1 MADGHR
7 QFVISFME
15 TSLRNE
21 IETLPSFLE
30 REIQAFFYRQKE
42 RYDYGEMFESV
53 YFDMC
58 EFVGRKGK
66 RIRPLLFA
74 LTYRGLGGQKSVT
87 DPAVVSAALSLE
99 LLHAFVL
106 VHDDLIDRSEKR
118 RGLPTFHKLVEQR
131 LGRLSNAERTGH
143 GVAVVVGDLLF
154 ALSVETLQTAGFS
167 EPHRSA
173 ALGKLLAYITD
184 TGVGEIFDILLG
196 SRDIGRVTAQEIER
210 TYLLKTT
217 RYTFEAPSVLGAIL
231 AGASSEKQEDM
242 ALVME
247 PLGLAFQI
255 QNDLLEF
262 SHFDSRDQLLPTD
275 LLEGKKTLL
284 VREAYERLGEVD
296 RSFLQMCL
304 QNPARNESSIS
315 KVQDLIRKSG
325 AIHAMQERCRL
336 LFGEASAKLAGSHLS
351 ASEQESVS
359 QAIGWV
365 RQSVRSS

>member
-1 MADGHR
+1 MDA
-7 QFVISFME
+7 
-15 TSLRNE
+15 SLRSE
-21 IETLPSFLE
+21 MEMLPSFLE
-30 REIQAFFYRQKE
+30 REIQSFFHRQKE
-42 RYDYGEMFESV
+42 RYDYGEMFEPV
-53 YFDMC
+53 YFDMA

-74 LTYRGLGGQKSVT
+74 LTYRGLGGNKPVL
-87 DPAVVSAALSLE
+87 DPAVLAGALSLE

-131 LGRLSNAERTGH
+131 LGRLSSAERTGH

-154 ALSVETLQTAGFS
+154 ALSVETLQNAGFE

-196 SRDIGRVTAQEIER
+196 SRDIGRVTAQDIEQ

-217 RYTFEAPSVLGAIL
+217 RYTFEAPCVLGAIL
-231 AGASSEKQEDM
+231 AGASPEKQEDL
-242 ALVME
+242 AAVME

-304 QNPARNESSIS
+304 QNPTRNEASIS

-325 AIHAMQERCRL
+325 AIPAMQDRCRA
-336 LFGEASAKLAGSHLS
+336 LFEEASAKLTDSHLNP
-351 ASEQESVS
+351 SEQESVS
-359 QAIGWV
+359 QAIGWI
-365 RQSVRSS
+365 RQSVRSA

>member
-1 MADGHR
+1 
-7 QFVISFME
+7 ME
-15 TSLRNE
+15 TSLRQE
-21 IETLPSFLE
+21 IETLPSELE
-30 REIQAFFYRQKE
+30 REIQAFFHRQKE
-42 RYDYGEMFESV
+42 RYDFGEMFEPI
-53 YFDMC
+53 YFDLC

-74 LTYRGLGGQKSVT
+74 LIYRALGGTKPAN
-87 DPAVVSAALSLE
+87 DPAVLAGSLSLE

-154 ALSVETLQTAGFS
+154 ALSVETLQSAGFP
-167 EPHRSA
+167 EPLRGA

-196 SRDIGRVTAQEIER
+196 SRDIGRVTTQEIER

-217 RYTFEAPSVLGAIL
+217 RYTFEAPCVLGAIL
-231 AGASSEKQEDM
+231 AGASSEKQEDL
-242 ALVME
+242 AAVME

-304 QNPARNESSIS
+304 QNPVRNDSSIS

-325 AIHAMQERCRL
+325 ALATMQERCRS
-336 LFGEASAKLAGSHLS
+336 LFEEASRKLAESHLT
-351 ASEQESVS
+351 AAERDSVS
-359 QAIGWV
+359 QAIHWI
-365 RQSVRSS
+365 RQSVRAA

>member
-1 MADGHR
+1 
-7 QFVISFME
+7 
-15 TSLRNE
+15 
-21 IETLPSFLE
+21 
-30 REIQAFFYRQKE
+30 
-42 RYDYGEMFESV
+42 
-53 YFDMC
+53 
-58 EFVGRKGK
+58 
-66 RIRPLLFA
+66 
-74 LTYRGLGGQKSVT
+74 
-87 DPAVVSAALSLE
+87 
-99 LLHAFVL
+99 

-131 LGRLSNAERTGH
+131 LGRLSSAERTGH

-154 ALSVETLQTAGFS
+154 ALSVETLQTAGFA
-167 EPHRSA
+167 EPHRSG

-217 RYTFEAPSVLGAIL
+217 RYTFEAPCVLGAIL
-231 AGASSEKQEDM
+231 AGASVDKQEDL
-242 ALVME
+242 ASVME

-304 QNPARNESSIS
+304 QNPTRNESSIS

-325 AIHAMQERCRL
+325 AIVAMQERCRT
-336 LFGEASAKLAGSHLS
+336 LFDEASQKLAGSHL
-351 ASEQESVS
+351 AADEQNSIA
-359 QAIGWV
+359 QAIAWV
-365 RQSVRSS
+365 RQSVRTA

>member
-1 MADGHR
+1 
-7 QFVISFME
+7 ME
-15 TSLRNE
+15 LSLRKE
-21 IETLPSFLE
+21 IETLPSLLE
-30 REIQAFFYRQKE
+30 REIQAFFHRQKE
-42 RYDYGEMFESV
+42 RYDYGEMFEPV

-74 LTYRGLGGQKSVT
+74 LTYRGLGGQKPLT
-87 DPAVVSAALSLE
+87 DPSVVAAALSLE

-131 LGRLSNAERTGH
+131 LGRLSTAERTGH

-154 ALSVETLQTAGFS
+154 ALSVETLQTAGFE

-231 AGASSEKQEDM
+231 AGAGTEKQEDLAM
-242 ALVME
+242 VME

-262 SHFDSRDQLLPTD
+262 SHFDSQDQLLPTD

-336 LFGEASAKLAGSHLS
+336 LFEEASVKLAGSHLS

-359 QAIGWV
+359 QSIGWV

>member
-1 MADGHR
+1 MELSFR
-7 QFVISFME
+7 Q
-15 TSLRNE
+15 E
-21 IETLPSFLE
+21 IETLPSLLE
-30 REIQAFFYRQKE
+30 REIQAFFHRQKE
-42 RYDYGEMFESV
+42 RYDYGEMFEPI

-74 LTYRGLGGQKSVT
+74 LTYRGLGGPKPVT
-87 DPAVVSAALSLE
+87 DSSVVAAALSLE

-131 LGRLSNAERTGH
+131 LGRLSTAERTGH
-143 GVAVVVGDLLF
+143 GVAVVLGDLLF
-154 ALSVETLQTAGFS
+154 ALSVETLQTAGFP

-231 AGASSEKQEDM
+231 AGASPEKQEDL

-325 AIHAMQERCRL
+325 AIPAMQERCRL
-336 LFGEASAKLAGSHLS
+336 LFEEASSLLAGSHLS
-351 ASEQESVS
+351 PAEQESVS

-365 RQSVRSS
+365 RQSVRAS

>member
-1 MADGHR
+1 
-7 QFVISFME
+7 ME

-21 IETLPSFLE
+21 IEALPSLLE
-30 REIQAFFYRQKE
+30 REIQAFFHRQKE
-42 RYDYGEMFESV
+42 RYDYGEMFEPV

-58 EFVGRKGK
+58 EYVGRKGK

-74 LTYRGLGGQKSVT
+74 LTYRALGGTKPVQ
-87 DPAVVSAALSLE
+87 DPAVLAAALSLE

-131 LGRLSNAERTGH
+131 LGRLSSAERTGH

-154 ALSVETLQTAGFS
+154 ALSVETLQTAGFA
-167 EPHRSA
+167 EPHRSG

-217 RYTFEAPSVLGAIL
+217 RYTFEAPCVLGAIL
-231 AGASSEKQEDM
+231 AGASVDKQEDL
-242 ALVME
+242 ASVME

-304 QNPARNESSIS
+304 QNPTRNESSIS

-325 AIHAMQERCRL
+325 AIGAMQERCRT
-336 LFGEASAKLAGSHLS
+336 LFDEASQKLAGSHLT
-351 ASEQESVS
+351 ADEQNSIA
-359 QAIGWV
+359 QAIAWV
-365 RQSVRSS
+365 RQSVRTA

>member
-1 MADGHR
+1 
-7 QFVISFME
+7 ME
-15 TSLRNE
+15 TARRHE
-21 IETLPSFLE
+21 IETLPSLLE
-30 REIQAFFYRQKE
+30 KEIQSFFHRQKE
-42 RYDYGEMFESV
+42 RYEYGEMFEPI
-53 YFDMC
+53 YFDLC

-74 LTYRGLGGQKSVT
+74 LTYRGLGGAKEVG
-87 DPAVVSAALSLE
+87 DPAVLAGALSLE

-131 LGRLSNAERTGH
+131 LGRLSNAERTGQ

-154 ALSVETLQTAGFS
+154 ALSVETLQTADFTK
-167 EPHRSA
+167 PQRSA
-173 ALGKLLAYITD
+173 ALSKLLAYITD

-196 SRDIGRVTAQEIER
+196 TRDIGRVTAEEIER

-217 RYTFEAPSVLGAIL
+217 RYTFEAPCVLGAIL
-231 AGASSEKQEDM
+231 AGAPVEKQEDL
-242 ALVME
+242 AAVME

-284 VREAYERLGEVD
+284 VREAYERLNEVD

-304 QNPARNESSIS
+304 QNPTRNDSNIS

-325 AIHAMQERCRL
+325 AIPAMQERCQA
-336 LFGEASAKLAGSHLS
+336 LFEEASAKLGGSHLTP
-351 ASEQESVS
+351 AEQESIS
-359 QAIGWV
+359 EALGWV
-365 RQSVRSS
+365 RQSVRAA